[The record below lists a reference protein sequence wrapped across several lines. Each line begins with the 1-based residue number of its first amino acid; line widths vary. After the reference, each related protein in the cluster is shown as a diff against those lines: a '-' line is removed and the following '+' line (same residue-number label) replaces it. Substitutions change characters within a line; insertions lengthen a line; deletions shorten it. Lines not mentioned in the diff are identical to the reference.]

1 MKERRWWFVGVV
13 GVSVSG
19 WNTEDLPSTETVKI
33 VSIGSNQ
40 AFKVTEIIITNTDT
54 ANTARVEFYDQ
65 TATGAGSGT
74 SPSPDNQKLPEIR
87 VPPGETVRIEFKDG
101 PVFTTEVSARAV
113 AGTVAAYDCM
123 VNGIMF

>member
-1 MKERRWWFVGVV
+1 M
-13 GVSVSG
+13 
-19 WNTEDLPSTETVKI
+19 TI

-40 AFKVTEIIITNTDT
+40 AFKVTEIVITNTDT
-54 ANTARVEFYDQ
+54 ANTARVEFYDEAATSGTGNSP
-65 TATGAGSGT
+65 TATA
-74 SPSPDNQKLPEIR
+74 QKLPEIR

>member
-1 MKERRWWFVGVV
+1 MGVV

-19 WNTEDLPSTETVKI
+19 RNTEDLPSTETVTI
-33 VSIGSNQ
+33 LSIGSNQ
-40 AFKVTEIIITNTDT
+40 AFKITEVVITNTDT
-54 ANTARVEFYDQ
+54 ANTARVEIYDEA
-65 TATGAGSGT
+65 ATGAGSGT
-74 SPSPDNQKLPEIR
+74 APTAEKQKLPEIR

-123 VNGIMF
+123 VCGKML

>member
-1 MKERRWWFVGVV
+1 MGVV
-13 GVSVSG
+13 GVSTSG
-19 WNTEDLPSTETVKI
+19 WNTENLPSTETVTI
-33 VSIGSNQ
+33 VSIGTNQ
-40 AFKVTEIIITNTDT
+40 AFKVTEIVITNTDT

-65 TATGAGSGT
+65 AETSGT
-74 SPSPDNQKLPEIR
+74 GNAPDSGNQKLPEIR

>member
-1 MKERRWWFVGVV
+1 MGVV
-13 GVSVSG
+13 GVSISG
-19 WNTEDLPSTETVKI
+19 RNTTDLDATETVTI

-40 AFKVTEIIITNTDT
+40 AFKVTEIVITNTDT
-54 ANTARVEFYDQ
+54 ANTARVEFYDEAATSGTGNSP
-65 TATGAGSGT
+65 TATA
-74 SPSPDNQKLPEIR
+74 QKLPEIR

>member
-1 MKERRWWFVGVV
+1 VGVV

-19 WNTEDLPSTETVKI
+19 SNSDPLDTTATKTI
-33 VSIGSNQ
+33 VSIGTNQ

-54 ANTARVEFYDQ
+54 ANTARVEFYDEAAASSPT
-65 TATGAGSGT
+65 TAK
-74 SPSPDNQKLPEIR
+74 KLPEIR

-101 PVFTTEVSARAV
+101 PVFTTEVSARAT
-113 AGTVAAYDCM
+113 AGTVAANNCM

>member
-1 MKERRWWFVGVV
+1 VGVV
-13 GVSVSG
+13 GVSTSG
-19 WNTEDLPSTETVKI
+19 RNTKALPSSETETVL
-33 VSIGSNQ
+33 SIGTNQ
-40 AFKVTEIIITNTDT
+40 AFKLTEIVITNTDT
-54 ANTARVEFYDQ
+54 TNTARVEFYDEA
-65 TATGAGSGT
+65 ATGTGSGDT
-74 SPSPDNQKLPEIR
+74 PSATAQKLPEIR